1 MELPLN
7 NFPLHRVGGATK
19 TKMTIAQLNK
29 LAQEIANLLGDLDEA
44 ALMKVLTFVKEA
56 AEPTAAE

>member
-44 ALMKVLTFVKEA
+44 ALIKVLAFVKEA

>member
-7 NFPLHRVGGATK
+7 NFPLHRAGGATK

-44 ALMKVLTFVKEA
+44 ALIKVLAFVKEA